1 MKNFG
6 LDLPL
11 IGQANGPWRQVL
23 PGGQDRQLDRNYFR
37 QAREATYA
45 VSDVM
50 RTLAR
55 RGDVPA
61 DGPFYR
67 HLDTVVC
74 LHPAIPAGSEL
85 DRFEHVERNR
95 V

>member
-1 MKNFG
+1 M
-6 LDLPL
+6 LPD
-11 IGQANGPWRQVL
+11 GQE
-23 PGGQDRQLDRNYFR
+23 RQLDRNYFR

-45 VSDVM
+45 ISDVM
-50 RTLAR
+50 RALAR

-74 LHPAIPAGSEL
+74 LHPAHSRRVRTSTGSSTWTSSGMTS
-85 DRFEHVERNR
+85 
-95 V
+95 